1 MNPCGQDGGQE
12 EVTIVVVDTVTMNE
26 DIAGKYYGCANGM
39 IAVLNVGR
47 KSVSSVTRTCSV
59 VLIICNYRYPQPFA
73 LRTVKGINQFVCVTF
88 RRERPNKSICLIRV
102 SRLLPEYLYININIR
117 QRVFIEI

>member
-1 MNPCGQDGGQE
+1 M
-12 EVTIVVVDTVTMNE
+12 TIVAVDTVTMNG
-26 DIAGKYYGCANGM
+26 DIEGKYYGCANGM

-59 VLIICNYRYPQPFA
+59 VLIICNYRCPQPFA
-73 LRTVKGINQFVCVTF
+73 LSTVKGINQFVCVIL

-102 SRLLPEYLYININIR
+102 SWLLPEYLYININIR
-117 QRVFIEI
+117 QRVFISR

>member
-12 EVTIVVVDTVTMNE
+12 EVTIVAVDTVTMNE

-59 VLIICNYRYPQPFA
+59 VLTICNYRYPQPFA
-73 LRTVKGINQFVCVTF
+73 LSTVKGINQFFCVIL

-102 SRLLPEYLYININIR
+102 SWLLPEYLYININIR

>member
-12 EVTIVVVDTVTMNE
+12 EVTIVAVDTVTMNE

-59 VLIICNYRYPQPFA
+59 VLIICNYRCPQPFA
-73 LRTVKGINQFVCVTF
+73 LSTVKGINQFVCVIL
-88 RRERPNKSICLIRV
+88 RREGPNKSICLIRV
-102 SRLLPEYLYININIR
+102 SWLLPEYLYIDINIC
-117 QRVFIEI
+117 QRVFISR

>member
-1 MNPCGQDGGQE
+1 M
-12 EVTIVVVDTVTMNE
+12 TIVAVDTVTMNE
-26 DIAGKYYGCANGM
+26 DIAGKYYGCANDM

-73 LRTVKGINQFVCVTF
+73 LSTVKGINQFVCVIL
-88 RRERPNKSICLIRV
+88 RRERPNESICLIRV
-102 SRLLPEYLYININIR
+102 SRLLPEYLYININIP

>member
-1 MNPCGQDGGQE
+1 M
-12 EVTIVVVDTVTMNE
+12 TIVAVDTVTMKE

-59 VLIICNYRYPQPFA
+59 VLIICNYRCPQPFA
-73 LRTVKGINQFVCVTF
+73 LSTVKGINQFVCVIL

-102 SRLLPEYLYININIR
+102 SWLLPEYLYININIR
-117 QRVFIEI
+117 QRVFISR

>member
-12 EVTIVVVDTVTMNE
+12 EVTIVAVDTVTMNG
-26 DIAGKYYGCANGM
+26 DIVGKYYGCANGM

-59 VLIICNYRYPQPFA
+59 VLIICNYRCPQPFA
-73 LRTVKGINQFVCVTF
+73 LSTVKGINQFVCVIL
-88 RRERPNKSICLIRV
+88 RRERPNESICLIRV
-102 SRLLPEYLYININIR
+102 SRLLPEYLYININIP

>member
-1 MNPCGQDGGQE
+1 MSPCGQDGGLE
-12 EVTIVVVDTVTMNE
+12 EVTIVAVDTVTMNE
-26 DIAGKYYGCANGM
+26 DIAGKYYGCANDM

-73 LRTVKGINQFVCVTF
+73 LRTVKGINQFVCVIL

-102 SRLLPEYLYININIR
+102 SWLLPEYLYININIR

>member
-1 MNPCGQDGGQE
+1 M
-12 EVTIVVVDTVTMNE
+12 TIVAVDTVTMNE

-73 LRTVKGINQFVCVTF
+73 LRTVRGINQFVCVIL
-88 RRERPNKSICLIRV
+88 RRERRNKSICLIRV
-102 SRLLPEYLYININIR
+102 SWLLPEYLYININIR
-117 QRVFIEI
+117 QRVFLEI